1 MKLLS
6 FVYEGRESWGAMLD
20 DGVVEYAG
28 ITDRRYSTLA
38 EFIRSEDFARR
49 DRHLSG
55 ARATIA
61 ASSITYLPPIP
72 QPEKIVCLLRNYSEP
87 GEEDKVGDQ
96 PSFPPIFLRV
106 WRSQVGHHQP
116 IIRPRVSTQLDWEG
130 EMAMVIGKTGRHIP
144 ESDAMNYVA
153 GYSCY
158 NDVSVR
164 DWQAHAKQI
173 AAGKNFIGTG
183 PFGPWLVTADEI
195 GDAESLKIETRLNGE
210 VVQSSNTKQLI
221 FKLGRIIAYASTI
234 FDLVPGDVLVT
245 GTPAGA
251 GFTRKPPRFMK
262 HGDLVE
268 VEIQKIGTLQNL
280 VQDEASATKA

>member
-1 MKLLS
+1 
-6 FVYEGRESWGAMLD
+6 
-20 DGVVEYAG
+20 
-28 ITDRRYSTLA
+28 
-38 EFIRSEDFARR
+38 
-49 DRHLSG
+49 
-55 ARATIA
+55 
-61 ASSITYLPPIP
+61 
-72 QPEKIVCLLRNYSEP
+72 
-87 GEEDKVGDQ
+87 
-96 PSFPPIFLRV
+96 
-106 WRSQVGHHQP
+106 
-116 IIRPRVSTQLDWEG
+116 
-130 EMAMVIGKTGRHIP
+130 
-144 ESDAMNYVA
+144 
-153 GYSCY
+153 
-158 NDVSVR
+158 VSVR

-221 FKLGRIIAYASTI
+221 FNLRRIIAYASTI

-268 VEIQKIGTLQNL
+268 VEIQNIGTLQNL
-280 VQDEASATKA
+280 VQDEAAAAEA